1 MNVLRCECS
10 TRIASADD
18 DELVALAA
26 EHAWRVHG
34 MQLTRDLVLANAEPD
49 STVHRAGT
57 KEAETDEA
65 IHPCMRRPKPK

>member
-1 MNVLRCECS
+1 MNVLRCECG
-10 TRIASADD
+10 TEIGSADD

-49 STVHRAGT
+49 STAHRASN
-57 KEAETDEA
+57 E
-65 IHPCMRRPKPK
+65 R